1 MPAAIILSVIFT
13 VGVISASVRPRHHH
27 QSPADLDCAP
37 PDASRPAGSI
47 PYHLVHH
54 TS

>member
-1 MPAAIILSVIFT
+1 MLAVTVLSVIFA
-13 VGVISASVRPRHHH
+13 VGVISASVRLRHH

-37 PDASRPAGSI
+37 PDASGPAGSI
-47 PYHLVHH
+47 PYRFVHH